1 MVDNRQVPTSLD
13 GEIPPVLPA
22 LTASVLPPAL
32 DAGPQLPALE
42 AGPVPPAIDA
52 ATEVPTTSS
61 ASTAP
66 AATAGDEAPASR
78 TEPGASRSVDS
89 ICAAAVSLAR
99 QAAVD
104 VAGADQVGEH
114 TGVHAEGER
123 VATHHFA
130 CLSRGYRGW
139 HWAVTVAR
147 APRSRTAT
155 VSEVVLLPGS
165 TSVLAPVW
173 LPWADRIA
181 PGDLG
186 ATDQLPYRVD
196 DPRLEPGYTVTDD
209 EEADQV
215 ALWELGLGRAR
226 VLSPLGMAELA
237 QRWYA
242 SDRGPTSD
250 EAVHAA
256 AACSTCGYFLP
267 LAGRMRQVFGVCGNE
282 WSPSDARVVSVDH
295 GCGAHSETDV
305 EHVEAEP
312 PPPPILDE
320 TGYEAVVL
328 PPREAESTEPT
339 ESTELVESTELTE
352 LTEPVEPGHS
362 IEVARSAEPVALA
375 APDEPVAAPESPA

>member
-1 MVDNRQVPTSLD
+1 M
-13 GEIPPVLPA
+13 
-22 LTASVLPPAL
+22 
-32 DAGPQLPALE
+32 
-42 AGPVPPAIDA
+42 
-52 ATEVPTTSS
+52 
-61 ASTAP
+61 
-66 AATAGDEAPASR
+66 
-78 TEPGASRSVDS
+78 
-89 ICAAAVSLAR
+89 
-99 QAAVD
+99 
-104 VAGADQVGEH
+104 
-114 TGVHAEGER
+114 
-123 VATHHFA
+123 
-130 CLSRGYRGW
+130 
-139 HWAVTVAR
+139 AR

-328 PPREAESTEPT
+328 PPREAESTELT
-339 ESTELVESTELTE
+339 ESIGSTELTE
-352 LTEPVEPGHS
+352 SSESVELTESSESVDSSEMTRPT
-362 IEVARSAEPVALA
+362 EPVALA
-375 APDEPVAAPESPA
+375 VSDEPVAAPEAPAPVELAEPDEPVDAPA